1 MAMFNTY
8 IDPTV
13 AGHVIFNSL
22 STTSDNIASYEW
34 SVDGTP
40 ISTNYYF
47 DYIFSNGVGG
57 MVCLKITSSLG
68 CTDTYCEYVVP
79 GPNATCLPYFNYQ
92 ASANNSLSYTF
103 TNTTT
108 TTGTNPTYYWYFGDG
123 ANSAQASP
131 THVFSQAGTYSVC
144 LQVITDQCQN
154 TMCQN
159 ITVVNDTTSG
169 NGCIASFNY
178 VADST
183 TIQFNNTSYTPS
195 QPVTFTWNFNDG
207 TFSNELFPTHTY
219 STPGVYQVC
228 LDMSTGSC
236 SDSYCIPVYA
246 GVPDSSVT
254 CNASIQY
261 SYVGD
266 VPSPSVYPYQFYSA
280 YSGDNPAIFHVWT
293 TSDGQ
298 SSNSYSPVFAFAPGT
313 YSVCHSVTSVY
324 GICTDSTCTLVTVV
338 PDTLNGCTAMFSAE
352 ISTTTTNEVIFTNL
366 SSDLNAS
373 FIWQFGDGSPSEFG
387 VNATHTF
394 TAPGSY
400 PVNLNMTGNG
410 CYDDYTFFVTI
421 LPNLPSDGCSA
432 SFNYTCQ
439 VANPLEV
446 VFDASLS
453 VIAGNNPGFVWNFG
467 DGTTGTGTTVSH
479 TYSIDGFYT
488 VCLTAYS
495 DSCSNTSCG
504 GVFAGIS
511 DTTASC
517 DASFTHQGPMQPDSY
532 LFSGVNNNSNAYH
545 LWTFGDGT
553 SSTLAMPLHSYA
565 NPGTYEVCHIT
576 GIEGVCAD
584 TVCNTFNIGLYISG
598 VVNLGANCIDHGSV
612 KLFSLDTI
620 SNSVVLIGQYP
631 ISGNCFYMFQD
642 LSEGVYLVSA
652 GLSDS
657 SAFYNQYVPTYYG
670 NQYYWNDAQPIYL
683 TESGDFYN
691 IYLIY
696 GSNPGGNGYVGGSID
711 DGPFRLYNPEFS
723 SSLAPVAGA
732 QIIVTDIFDVPQ
744 RWVTADNNGNFN
756 ITDLAY
762 GTYRL
767 MADEPGMTCVPV
779 EFTLS
784 ETTPGVDIALVMGDD
799 ITGIATPITS
809 VLQGDVYPN
818 PASTQA
824 NLHIQLNEAARLSY
838 SLVTVTGQ
846 LVWSAADNSA
856 AGQRTLQ
863 IPVSGL
869 SKGMYLLNVYGENGQ
884 LLGVRKLSIAH

>member
-1 MAMFNTY
+1 MKKLMFIFSLMLLGMVSKAQIGSNDLIIQGYVTNSTSGLPVTNWPVTITGMGMTSTAYTNANGWYIDTISNGSVTGPNQLFFIETMNCDSLFLADTVSNNQGTVDSANVDFQICVQNQNTCQAAFNFY

-13 AGHVIFNSL
+13 AGNVIFENT
-22 STTSDNIASYEW
+22 STTSDNIASFNW
-34 SVDGTP
+34 SLDGIS
-40 ISTNYYF
+40 ISTTPVF
-47 DYIFSNGVGG
+47 SFIFPSNNGG
-57 MVCLKITSSLG
+57 LVCLTITSSTG
-68 CTDTYCEYVVP
+68 CSDTYCQYVVP
-79 GPNATCLPYFNYQ
+79 GSNATCLPYFNYQ
-92 ASANNSLSYTF
+92 ASANNALSYTF

-159 ITVVNDTTSG
+159 ITVVNDTISG

-195 QPVTFTWNFNDG
+195 QPVTFTWNFSDG
-207 TFSNELFPTHTY
+207 TFSNELFPVHTFT
-219 STPGVYQVC
+219 TPGVYQVC

-236 SDSYCIPVYA
+236 SDSYCLPVYV
-246 GVPDSSVT
+246 GLPDSSIT
-254 CNASIQY
+254 CNATIAY
-261 SYVGD
+261 SYIGD
-266 VPSPSVYPYQFYSA
+266 VPNPSVFPYQFYSA
-280 YSGDNPAIFHVWT
+280 YSGDNPEIIHVWT

-298 SSNSYSPVFAFAPGT
+298 SSNSYSPVFGFGPGT
-313 YSVCHSVTSVY
+313 YTVCHSVTSVY
-324 GICTDSTCTLVTVV
+324 GFCSDSTCTVVTIV

-352 ISTTTTNEVIFTNL
+352 ISASATNEVIFTNL

-387 VNATHTF
+387 INATHTYA
-394 TAPGSY
+394 APGSY

-421 LPNLPSDGCSA
+421 TADNYLYDIGGMVFAGSNTADSA
-432 SFNYTCQ
+432 WVT
-439 VANPLEV
+439 L
-446 VFDASLS
+446 
-453 VIAGNNPGFVWNFG
+453 
-467 DGTTGTGTTVSH
+467 
-479 TYSIDGFYT
+479 YSIDTTSFAAQLIQTVAVDSGFY
-488 VCLTAYS
+488 VFQ
-495 DSCSNTSCG
+495 
-504 GVFAGIS
+504 GVPI
-511 DTTASC
+511 
-517 DASFTHQGPMQPDSY
+517 
-532 LFSGVNNNSNAYH
+532 
-545 LWTFGDGT
+545 
-553 SSTLAMPLHSYA
+553 
-565 NPGTYEVCHIT
+565 GTYI
-576 GIEGVCAD
+576 
-584 TVCNTFNIGLYISG
+584 
-598 VVNLGANCIDHGSV
+598 V
-612 KLFSLDTI
+612 K
-620 SNSVVLIGQYP
+620 
-631 ISGNCFYMFQD
+631 
-642 LSEGVYLVSA
+642 A
-652 GLSDS
+652 GLNTT
-657 SAFYNQYVPTYYG
+657 SAFFNDYTPTYFG
-670 NQYYWNDAQPIYL
+670 SQYYWYNAQPIINTVNNY
-683 TESGDFYN
+683 SYN
-691 IYLIY
+691 ISLIY

-723 SSLAPVAGA
+723 SALAPVAGA
-732 QIIVTDIFDVPQ
+732 QIIVTDLSNVPQ
-744 RWVTADNNGNFN
+744 RWITADNNGNFN

-784 ETTPGVDIALVMGDD
+784 EATPGVDIALVMGDD

-809 VLQGDVYPN
+809 ILQGDVYPN

-824 NLHIQLNEAARLSY
+824 NLHIQLNDAARLSY

-846 LVWSAADNSA
+846 LVWSASDNSA